1 MSEDHDTSKGDLE
14 DAAAEGPLPGVA
26 EQDRAEQEGREDSHV
41 PGSDDEDDDPGSGVI
56 MGAVN
61 QH

>member
-26 EQDRAEQEGREDSHV
+26 EQDRAEQEGREF
-41 PGSDDEDDDPGSGVI
+41 
-56 MGAVN
+56 
-61 QH
+61 